1 MSFGAGTTRQ
11 IVDRWVMNRVQETI
25 DTDFTALNNGWNSM
39 LTPSK
44 KLAAKGFQAFTLA
57 EVVISI
63 AVTGLVFTG
72 ILTGYVQSARRAE
85 WSGYSLAAQALAI
98 QQLEQG
104 RSAVWDFSTGNTRN
118 NSGTKTATGYSW
130 GILDL
135 PYSGTNVVR
144 ATNFVTVRMFYF
156 NNVANPPVQLQMMQ
170 VDTVWP
176 FTVGTVRKYF
186 TNTVATYFAPDNRDP
201 ETL

>member
-1 MSFGAGTTRQ
+1 MRYKFTKDRAVAAGNNVTLRSNPCRANRHAFG
-11 IVDRWVMNRVQETI
+11 
-25 DTDFTALNNGWNSM
+25 
-39 LTPSK
+39 
-44 KLAAKGFQAFTLA
+44 FTLA

-63 AVTGLVFTG
+63 AVTGLVFAG
-72 ILTGYVQSARRAE
+72 ILAGYVQSARRAE

-104 RSAVWDFSTGNTRN
+104 RSAVWDFSIGNARN
-118 NSGTKTATGYSW
+118 ELTNLNLVNRQYNSGTKTATGYSW
-130 GILDL
+130 GTLDL

-144 ATNFVTVRMFYF
+144 ATNFVTIRMFYF

-176 FTVGTVRKYF
+176 FTVGTARKYF

-201 ETL
+201 NTL